1 MNEKVKD
8 FFIQNVG
15 YFVVA
20 LVSAVYI
27 ATAFITIDETGK
39 TIGEIV
45 ADTAIVFF
53 LGFFINRVFDLQG
66 MMNGDRDERVQTAI
80 AVHGETVVKISPYI
94 DRLDDWCNIKNK
106 ENLKLQRTKI
116 LTSEG
121 MKYDDYFNEDGS
133 AKEFIPN
140 EEKLKNKLLRKTEK
154 AKIRCFK
161 RVLHLKLT
169 PLSAGGLT
177 SEGGRHQDPYNFG
190 RTKQQ
195 YETRASIKDILS
207 KVAIAAIFGYYGVR
221 LIQDFSYANLI
232 WNGLQVA
239 IFILMGC
246 IKMYN
251 SFIFV
256 TDEFRGRVVKKTN
269 NLEMFYN
276 YIQSLPPQEEAKE
289 NTKKGDEG
297 NGSQE
302 LFANEQSAGGNDK
315 Q

>member
-1 MNEKVKD
+1 MNEKIKD
-8 FFIQNVG
+8 FFKQNIG

-27 ATAFITIDETGK
+27 ATALITIDETGK
-39 TIGEIV
+39 TIEQII

-66 MMNGDRDERVQTAI
+66 MMNGDQDERVQKTI
-80 AVHGETVVKISPYI
+80 AVHGEMVVKISPYI
-94 DRLDDWCNIKNK
+94 DKLDDWCNIKNK

-116 LTSEG
+116 LATEG
-121 MKYDDYFNEDGS
+121 MKYDDYFDEDGA
-133 AKEFIPN
+133 AKEFVPDQEN
-140 EEKLKNKLLRKTEK
+140 LKNKLLRKTEK

-161 RVLHLKLT
+161 KALHLKLT

-177 SEGGRHQDPYNFG
+177 SEGGKHQDPYNFG

-195 YETRASIKDILS
+195 YETRTSIKDIIS
-207 KVAIAAIFGYYGVR
+207 KVAIALIFGYYGVK

-232 WNGLQVA
+232 WNGLQVV

-251 SFIFV
+251 SYIFV

-276 YIQSLPPQEEAKE
+276 YIQSPP
-289 NTKKGDEG
+289 KGEVKPVEVPVKNNNEG
-297 NGSQE
+297 DNDNGVHESE
-302 LFANEQSAGGNDK
+302 V
-315 Q
+315 

>member
-8 FFIQNVG
+8 FFRQNIG
-15 YFVVA
+15 YFIVA
-20 LVSAVYI
+20 LVSVVYI

-39 TIGEIV
+39 TVEQII
-45 ADTAIVFF
+45 ADSAIVFF

-66 MMNGDRDERVQTAI
+66 MMNGDRDDRVQMAI

-94 DRLDDWCNIKNK
+94 DKLDDWCNIKNK

-116 LTSEG
+116 LASEG
-121 MKYDDYFNEDGS
+121 MRYNDYFNEDGS
-133 AKEFIPN
+133 AKGFVPD
-140 EEKLKNKLLRKTEK
+140 EEKLKNKFLCKGEK
-154 AKIRCFK
+154 ARIRCFK
-161 RVLHLKLT
+161 KALHLKLT

-177 SEGGRHQDPYNFG
+177 SEGEKHQDPYNFG

-195 YETRASIKDILS
+195 YETRASIKDILM
-207 KVAIAAIFGYYGVR
+207 KVAIAAIFGYYTVKQ
-221 LIQDFSYANLI
+221 IQDFDYANLI

-239 IFILMGC
+239 IFVIMGC

-276 YIQSLPPQEEAKE
+276 YIQSLPKEEVKE
-289 NTKKGDEG
+289 IIEGDNDNG
-297 NGSQE
+297 NQCD
-302 LFANEQSAGGNDK
+302 NE
-315 Q
+315 